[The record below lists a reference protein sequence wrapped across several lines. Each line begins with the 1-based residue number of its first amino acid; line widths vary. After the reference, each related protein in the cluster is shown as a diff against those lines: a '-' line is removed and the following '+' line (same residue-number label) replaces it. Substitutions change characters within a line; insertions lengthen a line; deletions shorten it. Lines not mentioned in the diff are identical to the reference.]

1 MWNERLGMNTVV
13 NYNTII
19 SHILYVVGQR
29 EWQKLEWKVVSR
41 TPKKD
46 LKRNAANIEKQEEK
60 KHQKQLINLF

>member
-1 MWNERLGMNTVV
+1 MNTVV

-19 SHILYVVGQR
+19 NHILYVVGQR